1 MASCCL
7 AKAVCSDVKHNL
19 ILHYLLAAVVVP
31 ASTMF
36 FSVYELNSQQAAQPL
51 EMVISLIGII
61 LLTPIFMPEQNDAI
75 RDVIRS
81 KKMPYLFICFIRLCS
96 AVLLLMLL
104 VGGFVLYMK
113 HCDSKVDIHHFTGCL
128 ASAVALGAVGFFAAG
143 VSNNVIIGYMASLF
157 YYIINFSAKDELG
170 NFYLFS
176 MMSGSFEE
184 KKWLFILS
192 LTFVAA
198 TFSYLKF
205 IKKQ

>member
-7 AKAVCSDVKHNL
+7 AKAVCSDVRHNF
-19 ILHYLLAAVVVP
+19 ILHYILAAVVVP
-31 ASTMF
+31 ASTML

-51 EMVISLIGII
+51 EMVISLVGII
-61 LLTPIFMPEQNDAI
+61 LLTPIFLPEQNEAV

-81 KKMPYLFICFIRLCS
+81 KKMPYLFMCFIRLCS
-96 AVLLLMLL
+96 AVLLLALL
-104 VGGFVLYMK
+104 IGGFVLYMK
-113 HCDSKVDIHHFTGCL
+113 HCHSKVDIHHFTGCL
-128 ASAVALGAVGFFAAG
+128 ASALAMGGIGFFAAG

-170 NFYLFS
+170 KFYIFS

-184 KKWLFILS
+184 KKWLFGLS
-192 LTFVAA
+192 VAFIASTFG
-198 TFSYLKF
+198 YLKF